1 MCRPFYETFTSE
13 GRARNLHRGV
23 FSQIRTCR
31 RGSIV
36 GFAGIF
42 MRDAT
47 AKVDAAAK
55 GGEEALRFRSTWAA
69 SSAPPLFRPRITAL
83 SELPRIRGFNSSWRF
98 VRCSSVFPGF
108 PHLVIHL

>member
-1 MCRPFYETFTSE
+1 
-13 GRARNLHRGV
+13 RARNLHRGV

-47 AKVDAAAK
+47 AKVDAALRAAK
-55 GGEEALRFRSTWAA
+55 KPWFAVPGPHLARHRYSDRASLRCRSPPGLGDLTHRGGLFGVASFPLAFLTW
-69 SSAPPLFRPRITAL
+69 SFISKQVI
-83 SELPRIRGFNSSWRF
+83 
-98 VRCSSVFPGF
+98 SSV
-108 PHLVIHL
+108 